1 VGERTHVLWLAKG
14 LGPGG
19 MERLLLT
26 HARTADRDRFD
37 FVVGY
42 LIERPNSLRPDL
54 EAAGVPCVDVGGGHP
69 EDPRWVRRVLRLI
82 DELRIDV
89 VHVHSPMVAAVL
101 RPALRTRRRRPAL
114 LYTEHNSWSD
124 YSSITR
130 AANRLTYP
138 LDDRHVAVSAA
149 ARDSA
154 PPRLRSGIELL
165 VHGIELDAVR
175 GRAVERDAVRRE
187 LGLAGGDV
195 LVGAVANLRP
205 QKNYPLLLDAARRVI
220 DRRDDVRFVALGH
233 GPLEHE
239 LVARRDDLGLGDR
252 FRFLGHVPDAPR
264 LMAAFDVFALS
275 SDVEGL
281 PVALMEACALGL
293 PVVATAVGGVPHV
306 VDESIGRLVPP
317 GQVGPLADA
326 IIELADDPDL
336 RRRLGAASADRASRF
351 DARVAVRR
359 IEELYSEAAG

>member
-1 VGERTHVLWLAKG
+1 MGERTHVLWLAKG

-26 HARTADRDRFD
+26 HARVADRDRFD
-37 FVVGY
+37 FIVGY
-42 LIERPNSLRPDL
+42 LVERPNSLRADL
-54 EAAGVPCVDVGGGHP
+54 EAAGVPCVDVGKGRP
-69 EDPRWVRRVLRLI
+69 EDPRWVLRVLRLV

-101 RPALRTRRRRPAL
+101 RPALRTRRHRPAL
-114 LYTEHNSWSD
+114 VYTEHNSWSD
-124 YSSITR
+124 YAAVTR
-130 AANRLTYP
+130 AANRLTYG

-165 VHGIELDAVR
+165 VHGVELDGVRSRAGER
-175 GRAVERDAVRRE
+175 GRVRRE
-187 LGLAGGDV
+187 LGLTDDEV

-205 QKNYPLLLDAARRVI
+205 QKNYPLLLDAARHVV
-220 DRRDDVRFVALGH
+220 DRREGVRFVALGH

-239 LVARRDDLGLGDR
+239 LVARRDELGLGDR
-252 FRFLGHVPDAPR
+252 FSFLGHVPDAPAV
-264 LMAAFDVFALS
+264 MSAFDVFVLS

-293 PVVATAVGGVPHV
+293 PVVATAVGGVPQV

-317 GQVGPLADA
+317 GRVGPLADA
-326 IIELADDPDL
+326 IVELADDPAL
-336 RRRLGAASADRASRF
+336 RRRLGAAAAERSGRF

-359 IEELYSEAAG
+359 IEELYAEAAG